1 MKTLSAL
8 CWTAF
13 WLWAKCYVGVMK
25 PRANRFTGTA
35 RAGRG
40 ALLGTAV
47 VLLTVLGH
55 TASGTWSAN
64 DTMSLVLLWPLAVAL
79 SAVAADRRRSAVWLF
94 LFAVCMQALFHIL
107 LSIASAHGPHT
118 AQGWPS
124 ATMVVGHLGA
134 AAVTA
139 LLLAQGDR
147 LLHAW
152 LNFWGMV
159 ARGGV
164 TVTSV
169 PRMHAHVRPAYMPP
183 IVRDWVNCTA
193 ICRRGPPALCS

>member
-1 MKTLSAL
+1 M
-8 CWTAF
+8 TAR
-13 WLWAKCYVGVMK
+13 V
-25 PRANRFTGTA
+25 NRFTGTA

-40 ALLGTAV
+40 VLLGTVV

-64 DTMSLVLLWPLAVAL
+64 DTMSLVLLWPLAVTL
-79 SAVAADRRRSAVWLF
+79 SLVAADRRRSAAWLF
-94 LFAVCMQALFHIL
+94 LFAIGMQALFHIL
-107 LSIASAHGPHT
+107 LSMGSGHGAHDT
-118 AQGWPS
+118 RGWPTV
-124 ATMVVGHLGA
+124 TMLAGHLVA

-152 LNFWGMV
+152 LIFWGML

-164 TVTSV
+164 TPASV
-169 PRMHAHVRPAYMPP
+169 PGMRSPVRPEYIAPF
-183 IVRDWVNCTA
+183 VRDWVSGTA
-193 ICRRGPPALCS
+193 ISRRGPPARCS